1 MNESPIQPFTSPP
14 TLDPTHI
21 AEATRQ
27 ACIQAALTAF
37 EDASMNGLCC
47 EGAWESAV
55 GATQGLDLRGILED
69 AEWSRFA
76 LDQFLRGTD
85 DDVDYSISDAEEV
98 YNA

>member
-1 MNESPIQPFTSPP
+1 MKNSPTQPFTNPT
-14 TLDPTHI
+14 TLDPTRI

-55 GATQGLDLRGILED
+55 GAMQGLDLQNLL
-69 AEWSRFA
+69 AAPLS
-76 LDQFLRGTD
+76 
-85 DDVDYSISDAEEV
+85 
-98 YNA
+98 

>member
-1 MNESPIQPFTSPP
+1 MRQKPVKSMKNSPTQPFTDQPA
-14 TLDPTHI
+14 LDQTHI

-55 GATQGLDLRGILED
+55 GAMQRLDLREIL
-69 AEWSRFA
+69 R
-76 LDQFLRGTD
+76 D
-85 DDVDYSISDAEEV
+85 DE
-98 YNA
+98 